1 MTVTVARWPALCEA
15 GSFATSGEGKG
26 ESFVQPAPGGGVPE
40 VSRDGRRTIPQQ
52 DDNVEL
58 RVNVHDAGYDPPVD
72 GRPRGPAPGRTEALK
87 ASDTAGLDTSTLDA
101 DTGVAHLYQTHW
113 TPMVRLAT
121 LLTRDASVAEEI
133 VQDSFVALHQRWR
146 GLSDR
151 GAARAYLRTSVI
163 NRARSALR
171 HRGVEERYRQPG
183 APAPA
188 GPEERAVQADSD
200 ARVMA
205 ALRTLS
211 RRQQEVLVLR
221 YYGDYSEQDIATTL
235 GLSRGAVK
243 SHAHRGLAALRA
255 ALGAAGDAPDG
266 RVS

>member
-1 MTVTVARWPALCEA
+1 MTVTVACRPAPRGVGPSA
-15 GSFATSGEGKG
+15 ASGWGKG
-26 ESFVQPAPGGGVPE
+26 ENVVQAAPGEDVAGALF
-40 VSRDGRRTIPQQ
+40 DA
-52 DDNVEL
+52 
-58 RVNVHDAGYDPPVD
+58 DAG
-72 GRPRGPAPGRTEALK
+72 
-87 ASDTAGLDTSTLDA
+87 
-101 DTGVAHLYQTHW
+101 VARLYRTHW
-113 TPMVRLAT
+113 TPMVRLAS

-133 VQDSFVALHQRWR
+133 VQDAFVALHQRWTA
-146 GLSDR
+146 LADQ
-151 GAARAYLRTSVI
+151 GAAHAYLRTSVV

-221 YYGDYSEQDIATTL
+221 YYGDYSEQDIAATL
-235 GLSRGAVK
+235 GLSKGAVK

-255 ALGAAGDAPDG
+255 TLATAGVTPAEE
-266 RVS
+266 VS